1 MPTGAIRPC
10 IVSGVKPYELVG
22 ALMYRDGITTSALAR
37 EVKRPKLQPQ
47 IHRLRAGKVKN
58 PRYSTIEP
66 LAAHWGVP
74 VEAFWDEAVATKV
87 AKQLALKPAPPAAPD
102 TKRKGRVNRV
112 QAAIDLLDKMTAT
125 ERREFERLS
134 GKRQVSSG

>member
-1 MPTGAIRPC
+1 
-10 IVSGVKPYELVG
+10 
-22 ALMYRDGITTSALAR
+22 MYRDGITTSALAR